1 MDIGKRLVI
10 PSRSSEPDFKV
21 LLFPHASGDELP
33 QTKWNEDRT
42 FLIVSFKDQIDT
54 FYFTKNSE
62 GRTKVKLI
70 RDGEV
75 VFDL

>member
-21 LLFPHASGDELP
+21 LLFPHANGDELP

-42 FLIVSFKDQIDT
+42 VLIISFKDQTDT
-54 FYFTKNSE
+54 FYFTKTNE
-62 GRTKVKLI
+62 GRTKVKLM
-70 RDGEV
+70 RAGEV